1 MDSGCFSTRG
11 LRKGTTA
18 KPLDGGVL
26 PHRGARAPAR
36 GPAAAPWLLSLAPW
50 LPPFCGERTQR
61 GEMSLGFAGDAS
73 SPGFCFREKSAR
85 PLDPDRRRRTAGNG
99 GRRMGQ
105 IWPKRGAAP
114 GRFGGLAVSCWAEG
128 PSAARA
134 EWTGLISRPGRFNSA
149 RFNSFC
155 YFFRSIYLMF
165 FCSLLISIQI

>member
-50 LPPFCGERTQR
+50 LPPFRGERRQR
-61 GEMSLGFAGDAS
+61 GRMSLGFAGDAS
-73 SPGFCFREKSAR
+73 SPGFCSREKSAR

-114 GRFGGLAVSCWAEG
+114 GRFGGLAIGCWAEG
-128 PSAARA
+128 PGVARA
-134 EWTGLISRPGRFNSA
+134 ERAGPISCLGCFNSESSNC
-149 RFNSFC
+149 FF
-155 YFFRSIYLMF
+155 YFPEAF
-165 FCSLLISIQI
+165 